1 MPNLGRLIK
10 DRRELLGYSQ
20 KKLGHLCRLSDSE
33 IMRIENGT
41 REKPNWE
48 NLCRI
53 AQALNFSPLE
63 VLWSAGYISQNDIHP
78 ITQLKG
84 LEKLSSDDI
93 KYLQLFID
101 FIISRKNLSGARE
114 GGRNNAI

>member
-1 MPNLGRLIK
+1 
-10 DRRELLGYSQ
+10 
-20 KKLGHLCRLSDSE
+20 
-33 IMRIENGT
+33 MRIENGT

-53 AQALNFSPLE
+53 AQALDFSPLE
-63 VLWSAGYISQNDIHP
+63 FLLSAGYISKDDIHP

-84 LEKLSSDDI
+84 LEKLNDDDI

-101 FIISRKNLSGARE
+101 FIISRKNLSGAQE
-114 GGRNNAI
+114 GGRNNAV

>member
-20 KKLGHLCRLSDSE
+20 KKLGHICGLSDSE

-63 VLWSAGYISQNDIHP
+63 FLLSAGYISQNDIHP

-84 LEKLSSDDI
+84 LEKLSADDI

-101 FIISRKNLSGARE
+101 FIISRKNFQERGK
-114 GGRNNAI
+114 GGRINAF